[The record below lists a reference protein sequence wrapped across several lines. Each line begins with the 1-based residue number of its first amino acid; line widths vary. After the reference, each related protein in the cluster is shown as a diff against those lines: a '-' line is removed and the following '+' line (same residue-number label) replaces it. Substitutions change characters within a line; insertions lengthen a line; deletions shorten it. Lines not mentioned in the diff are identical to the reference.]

1 MTALAGHIPVHTLQG
16 KRSPRVRAQSNLL
29 RQPEPTNAGVT
40 ILASISELRLVHS
53 SVAGNAVRADTG
65 GFHISLVVAVLALRL
80 RVTPREAQ
88 ARMVLPYVGDFAPVG
103 FVVAGDA
110 FRSTKRAMVGIL
122 VTRHALGLQSEKR
135 GVSAPVATV
144 VTILA
149 SSRRMGTLERPTRLA
164 MIEPVACTA
173 RPPDEPRTPS
183 AMLDVTRP
191 HSSPRYSRPCR
202 PACFRI
208 CAARSSWHPRQASC
222 RAACRSSGTR
232 CSSRRHR
239 CRRGRW

>member
-1 MTALAGHIPVHTLQG
+1 
-16 KRSPRVRAQSNLL
+16 
-29 RQPEPTNAGVT
+29 
-40 ILASISELRLVHS
+40 
-53 SVAGNAVRADTG
+53 
-65 GFHISLVVAVLALRL
+65 
-80 RVTPREAQ
+80 
-88 ARMVLPYVGDFAPVG
+88 MVLPYVGDFAPVG

-122 VTRHALGLQSEKR
+122 VTRRALGFQSEKR

-183 AMLDVTRP
+183 EMLDVTP
-191 HSSPRYSRPCR
+191 STLFPTILAPVQTHLFPYL
-202 PACFRI
+202 
-208 CAARSSWHPRQASC
+208 
-222 RAACRSSGTR
+222 
-232 CSSRRHR
+232 
-239 CRRGRW
+239 RG